1 MKYKKLLWAAAAVW
15 MLAAGILYS
24 CTKGN
29 TEAAAKTLAG
39 SETAAGM
46 ESDAGQ
52 AQPGLGARP
61 EGVQEQKTASE
72 GGSGKEQ
79 GMSLSGAAAPE
90 ESGEPTIMVHVCG
103 QVNHP
108 GVYEAPEGSRLFE
121 LLELAGGVTKEAAED
136 YLNLAAVAKDGQQIY
151 VPGRAEAAS
160 MPRQQAGEE
169 ARAAKINI
177 NTAGPD
183 QLATL
188 RGIGEAKAR
197 DIINYREI
205 HGAFQ
210 KIEDIMKISG
220 IKEAAFEK
228 IKDQITVTD

>member
-24 CTKGN
+24 CAKGK
-29 TEAAAKTLAG
+29 TEAAAETLAG
-39 SETAAGM
+39 LEAAGM
-46 ESDAGQ
+46 ESGAGQ
-52 AQPGLGARP
+52 APPGLEARP
-61 EGVQEQKTASE
+61 EGVQEQKAASG
-72 GGSGKEQ
+72 GGSAREQ
-79 GMSLSGAAAPE
+79 GMSLSGAAALE
-90 ESGEPTIMVHVCG
+90 ESREPIIMVHVCG

-108 GVYEAPEGSRLFE
+108 GVYEAPKGSRLYE
-121 LLELAGGVTKEAAED
+121 LLELAGGVTEEAAEE
-136 YLNLAAVAKDGQQIY
+136 YLNLAAVAADGQQIY
-151 VPGRAEAAS
+151 VPGREEAAS

-169 ARAAKINI
+169 TRASKINI

-183 QLATL
+183 QLTTL
-188 RGIGEAKAR
+188 RGIGEAKAQ
-197 DIINYREI
+197 DIINYRES